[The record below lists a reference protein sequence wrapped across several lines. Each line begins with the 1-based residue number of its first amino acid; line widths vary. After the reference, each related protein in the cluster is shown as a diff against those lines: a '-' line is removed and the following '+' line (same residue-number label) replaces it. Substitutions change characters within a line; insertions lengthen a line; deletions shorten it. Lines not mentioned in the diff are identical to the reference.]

1 MEEGENPFFPASL
14 YTGNC
19 RQNIGGS
26 INIDLI
32 RPYLKYEKRPEL
44 INVCANLDD

>member
-1 MEEGENPFFPASL
+1 MEMGENPFFLLHFIRETADKTL
-14 YTGNC
+14 
-19 RQNIGGS
+19 GGS
-26 INIDLI
+26 INIDLF